1 MNFFSQYGQD
11 LVALNFF
18 KKKGIKNGYY
28 VDVGASDGIRLSNT
42 YLLAKQGWKGICV
55 EAHPSYFELLKN
67 NRKES
72 ICYSV
77 AVGDKDE
84 TDTPINLNYR
94 GSLTSLDFSLQD
106 HFARDYQGYYGNRD
120 ESEIKGFK
128 NGAAIVKM
136 KTIDSIIT
144 ECEKKFECNP
154 NLICIDIDG
163 SEKYAF
169 KGLDLDRWKP
179 EILILEHS
187 TIGHDA
193 VDEFAFQFKYL
204 KAGKLGSDNLY
215 VRTKE
220 DLDMVQSIEI
230 SGVPIQTP
238 HPAEEK

>member
-1 MNFFSQYGQD
+1 MDFYSQYGQD
-11 LVALNFF
+11 VAALNFF
-18 KKKGIKNGYY
+18 EKKGIKNGYY

-72 ICYSV
+72 VCYSV
-77 AVGDKDE
+77 AAGDKDE
-84 TDTPINLNYR
+84 IDTPINLNYR
-94 GSLTSLDFSLQD
+94 GSLTSLDFGLQD
-106 HFARDYQGYYGNRD
+106 YFSRDYQGYYGNRD

-144 ECEKKFECNP
+144 ECEKKFEGTP

-187 TIGHDA
+187 TIGHRA
-193 VDEFAFQFKYL
+193 VDDFAFRFKYL
-204 KAGKLGSDNLY
+204 KVRTLGADNMY
-215 VRTKE
+215 VRTEE
-220 DLDMVQSIEI
+220 DLDMARAIEI
-230 SGVPIQTP
+230 SGTPIQTT

>member
-1 MNFFSQYGQD
+1 MDFYSQYGQD
-11 LVALNFF
+11 AVALNFF
-18 KKKGIKNGYY
+18 EKKGIKNGYY

-67 NRKES
+67 NRGES
-72 ICYSV
+72 VCFPV
-77 AVGDKDE
+77 AAGDKDE
-84 TDTPINLNYR
+84 TDAPINLNYR
-94 GSLTSLDFSLQD
+94 GSLTSLDFSLED
-106 HFARDYQGYYGNRD
+106 YFSRDYVGYYGNRN

-136 KTIDSIIT
+136 RTIDSMIT
-144 ECEKKFECNP
+144 ECEKNFGRTP

-187 TIGHDA
+187 TIGHRA
-193 VDEFAFQFKYL
+193 VDDFAFRFKYL
-204 KAGKLGSDNLY
+204 KAVTLGADNIY

-220 DLDMVQSIEI
+220 DLDIVRAIKI
-230 SGVPIQTP
+230 SGARIDTP